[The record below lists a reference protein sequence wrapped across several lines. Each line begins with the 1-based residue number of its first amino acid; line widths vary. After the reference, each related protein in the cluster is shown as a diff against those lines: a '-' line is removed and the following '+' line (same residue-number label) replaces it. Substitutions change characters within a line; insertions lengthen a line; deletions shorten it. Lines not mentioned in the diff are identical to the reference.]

1 MATAPPVHSS
11 IGRRKT
17 AVARLRLRDGSGR
30 IVVNDRPL
38 EDYFPTIS
46 LQNQILGP
54 MQVAQCR
61 NRFDVDV
68 RLHGGGITGQVG
80 ALRLA
85 LARALVDFDANLR
98 GDLKRAGLLRRDPRM
113 KERKKA
119 GRPGARKR
127 FQFSKR

>member
-1 MATAPPVHSS
+1 MAIAAPVHSA

-54 MQVAQCR
+54 LQVAHCR

-68 RLHGGGITGQVG
+68 HVHGGGLTGQVG

-85 LARALVDFDANLR
+85 LARALVDVDPNFR

-127 FQFSKR
+127 YQFSKR